1 MDMTKNEEDE
11 ELHSD
16 NREKNKDISSE
27 NDISEEDRTGE
38 ESQEDRDEEDMEEE
52 VEMEEKGEQSEDIEN
67 EIDPEIEAKS
77 KGGRTEEK
85 DIEQVIE
92 AVLFSSG
99 HPMTVPEIEEAVGR
113 PRSEVRDGVKK
124 IRRMYQNRKT
134 ALEISKIGRKYSL
147 QLKSDFNRYGMEM
160 MDEELEKPLLKTAAL
175 IAYYQPIRQSELKK
189 MVGEKVYDHVDS
201 LKEKGLILSERDG
214 RTYSLRTSPK
224 FQEYFGLEAR
234 DREELKKVMAEK
246 AGIGDEREG

>member
-1 MDMTKNEEDE
+1 MTSDE
-11 ELHSD
+11 E
-16 NREKNKDISSE
+16 RVA
-27 NDISEEDRTGE
+27 DR
-38 ESQEDRDEEDMEEE
+38 SQDEEDQEKIESKGEVQNQQDETEEMQEEQKSKKEDEITSEQEE
-52 VEMEEKGEQSEDIEN
+52 VEDEKEKAAEDFER
-67 EIDPEIEAKS
+67 EK
-77 KGGRTEEK
+77 K
-85 DIEQVIE
+85 DIEQVVE

-134 ALEISKIGRKYSL
+134 ALEISKIGRKFSL

-160 MDEELEKPLLKTAAL
+160 MDEELAKPLLKTAAL
-175 IAYYQPIRQSELKK
+175 IAYYQPIKQSELKK

-234 DREELKKVMAEK
+234 DRDELKKVMAEK
-246 AGIGDEREG
+246 AGIGNETQR

>member
-1 MDMTKNEEDE
+1 MTEDE
-11 ELHSD
+11 EEEVPSSNDNDPKSD
-16 NREKNKDISSE
+16 KDVQTQIDDVSEEIEAEEKSPEKNDEISSE
-27 NDISEEDRTGE
+27 
-38 ESQEDRDEEDMEEE
+38 QEEE
-52 VEMEEKGEQSEDIEN
+52 FPEEEKETSSEDFE
-67 EIDPEIEAKS
+67 
-77 KGGRTEEK
+77 REEK

-99 HPMTVPEIEEAVGR
+99 HPMTVPEIEEAIGR

-134 ALEISKIGRKYSL
+134 ALEITKIGRKYSL

-246 AGIGDEREG
+246 AGIGDERKG